1 MDRAQEA
8 RTALNN
14 YAESGAD
21 DQTTNVLDAFF
32 EGDRRVL
39 AKEIHPAAGND
50 ELDIM
55 TLTTCTACE
64 RGAGAIIRA

>member
-8 RTALNN
+8 RAALNN

-21 DQTTNVLDAFF
+21 DQTRNVLDAFL
-32 EGDRRVL
+32 EGDRRAL
-39 AKEIHPAAGND
+39 AKEIHPGAGND

-55 TLTTCTACE
+55 TLATCTACE
-64 RGAGAIIRA
+64 RGVGAIIRA